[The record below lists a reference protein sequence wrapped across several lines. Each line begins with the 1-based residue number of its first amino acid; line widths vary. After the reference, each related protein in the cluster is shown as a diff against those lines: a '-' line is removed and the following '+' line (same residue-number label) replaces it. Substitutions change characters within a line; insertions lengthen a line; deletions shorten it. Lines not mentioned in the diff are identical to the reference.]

1 MTGLS
6 MQPKAFAPSPR
17 RPNEADW
24 HHPLGIVVTAAY
36 VLIGFTPIAT
46 LALSL
51 LEIAPMR
58 EAAPATITAAT
69 SFGLYLAVLVPGARR
84 LVLRGLTAGLIAVLL
99 YDGTRLPFVL
109 LGGWPDFIPRIG
121 SWLLDDPDA
130 HWSVGYLWRYLGNG
144 AGMGL
149 AFAVLAPWIPGRI
162 DPRAAGLG
170 FGIAVWSGL
179 LTVLAFS
186 PDGQDKMFQLTPA
199 TFALSLLGHVVYG
212 SVLGWSWPRSRPD
225 RTDRPAPDDLDRP
238 QVATS

>member
-6 MQPKAFAPSPR
+6 IQPETTGAGTADPLRFNTGT
-17 RPNEADW
+17 RPLD
-24 HHPLGIVVTAAY
+24 VVGTAAY

-58 EAAPATITAAT
+58 DAAPATITAAI
-69 SFGLYLAVLVPGARR
+69 SFGLYLAVLVPGARS
-84 LVLRGLTAGLIAVLL
+84 LVFRGLTAGLVAVLL
-99 YDGTRLPFVL
+99 YDSTRLPFVL

-130 HWSVGYLWRYLGNG
+130 HWSIGYLWRYLGNG

-149 AFAVLAPWIPGRI
+149 AFTVLAPRIPDRI

-179 LTVLAFS
+179 LTVLALS

-212 SVLGWSWPRSRPD
+212 SVLGWSWPRRP
-225 RTDRPAPDDLDRP
+225 TAPADLDRP
-238 QVATS
+238 QVAMS